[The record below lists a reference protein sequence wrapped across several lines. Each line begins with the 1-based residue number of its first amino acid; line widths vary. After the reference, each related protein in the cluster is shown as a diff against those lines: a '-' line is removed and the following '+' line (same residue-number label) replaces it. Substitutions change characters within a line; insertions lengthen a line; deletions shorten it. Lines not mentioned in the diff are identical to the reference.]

1 MSDASP
7 PPPLPPA
14 SGRAR
19 ARTAHDRGAAGAGA
33 GPGSQQLP
41 GGATPPRPKRMSL
54 ASLQSYTPK
63 TPLLPRFRKVRTNPG
78 EGRPEGR
85 GVKFA
90 GFMTPKRERKVKT
103 FKAAARLVKAETRIR
118 GPKNVLTNDDGN
130 IVLTPSKAVGYF
142 DRPDFNVD
150 RFAKGHLNSLG
161 VRAVRQLHNEL
172 GQVKTHAA
180 EEMQAKVFNNYKS
193 LVGVSNSIHQMEEQL
208 HAVRQALQSIKGA
221 AGSGKAA
228 EARRRNTVDFADE
241 AAAAGAARREGGER
255 EEENAAGLRAML
267 EGLDIAIGEKQA
279 EGAKVLLTRL
289 ERELARRE
297 AAGDPLADSGPGGG
311 RALDLAGR
319 RRRVVALLASGLHPT
334 APRAAVRGLVGEV
347 LEVTGEVPALRLL
360 LDHHRRLLLAFKRG
374 LREAGPARDGGSAAA
389 VAQVGFA
396 SAAML
401 AQVAAAVEDALD
413 VFRGRPA
420 PQWASHLHLWAA
432 AQVDLIA
439 SVLRGELLAGA
450 VADGD
455 VRAVAGG
462 ILLAAGNCA
471 ALLGPLGLLLDGVLA
486 NACEAS
492 LTEAVKAKLARTHT
506 CWSKALEMGVDV
518 APDCA
523 CGPAA
528 AGFKTALVGHFYAA
542 VAEIEAA
549 VKEVDLSHKAMKALA
564 SGVLS
569 AATIAIAD
577 LQPERMRGVHRLE
590 PLLEDVRLLA
600 DARLPELF
608 AHNPLAA
615 HAWSAVPTELAKRL
629 ESHRDGWEVVDGA
642 DFPLP

>member
-1 MSDASP
+1 
-7 PPPLPPA
+7 
-14 SGRAR
+14 
-19 ARTAHDRGAAGAGA
+19 
-33 GPGSQQLP
+33 
-41 GGATPPRPKRMSL
+41 MSL
-54 ASLQSYTPK
+54 ASAVQSYTPK

-78 EGRPEGR
+78 EGRPAGR
-85 GVKFA
+85 GVRFS
-90 GFMTPKRERKVKT
+90 GFMTPKRERQVKT
-103 FKAAARLVKAETRIR
+103 FKAAARAVKAAGVIR
-118 GPKNVLTNDDGN
+118 GPKNVLTDADGN

-142 DRPDFNVD
+142 DRPDFHVE
-150 RFAKGHLNSLG
+150 RFARGHLNSLG
-161 VRAVRQLHNEL
+161 VRALRHLHDEL

-228 EARRRNTVDFADE
+228 ETRRRNTADFADE
-241 AAAAGAARREGGER
+241 ASAAGAARRESGER
-255 EEENAAGLRAML
+255 GEENAAGLRTML

-297 AAGDPLADSGPGGG
+297 AAGDPLAGGGPGGG
-311 RALDLAGR
+311 PAFDLAGR
-319 RRRVVALLASGLHPT
+319 RRRVVALLANRLHPT
-334 APRAAVRGLVGEV
+334 APQAAVRGLAGEV
-347 LEVTGEVPALRLL
+347 LEVTGEGPALRLL
-360 LDHHRRLLLAFKRG
+360 LDHHRGLLLAFKRG
-374 LREAGPARDGGSAAA
+374 LRAAGPARDGGSAAA

-455 VRAVAGG
+455 VRAVASG
-462 ILLAAGNCA
+462 ILLATGNCA
-471 ALLGPLGLLLDGVLA
+471 ALLGPLGLLLDGALA
-486 NACEAS
+486 NACEVS
-492 LTEAVKAKLARTHT
+492 LTEAVKAKLARTHA

-528 AGFKTALVGHFYAA
+528 AEAGFKTALVGHFYAA
-542 VAEIEAA
+542 VTEIEAA
-549 VKEVDLSHKAMKALA
+549 VKEVEDLSHKAMQALA

-569 AATIAIAD
+569 AATRAVAD

-590 PLLEDVRLLA
+590 PLLEDIRLLA
-600 DARLPELF
+600 GAKLPELF
-608 AHNPLAA
+608 AHNPLVA
-615 HAWSAVPTELAKRL
+615 HAWSGVPTELAKRL
-629 ESHRDGWEVVDGA
+629 ESHRDGWEVVDDA
-642 DFPLP
+642 DFPPPP